1 MSLRVLTEQTAF
13 SILSLFVIYDCFV
26 FFCCCRLFCFGLFF
40 LVFGSCAAADLLHGA
55 VFVYPIGSLCVFVLA
70 VWLCAPLIVSEE
82 VFFHVFACCLTA
94 AASA

>member
-1 MSLRVLTEQTAF
+1 MTVLCF
-13 SILSLFVIYDCFV
+13 FVVVV
-26 FFCCCRLFCFGLFF
+26 FFVLGCFFW
-40 LVFGSCAAADLLHGA
+40 VFGSCAAADLLHGA